1 MGTHTSNKS
10 EWHLISEE
18 LQLVLANQAMRRAS
32 TIIADQADL
41 FAVQFATAVLQDR
54 GAAEALKL
62 FAVLL
67 RETSAECLVPIGN
80 A

>member
-41 FAVQFATAVLQDR
+41 FAVQFATHILQDR